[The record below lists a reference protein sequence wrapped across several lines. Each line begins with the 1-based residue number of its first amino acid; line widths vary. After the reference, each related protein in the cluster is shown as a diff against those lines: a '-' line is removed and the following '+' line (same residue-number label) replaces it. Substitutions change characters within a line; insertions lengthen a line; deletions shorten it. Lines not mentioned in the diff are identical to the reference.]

1 MRSAHR
7 SRSANVHEQEATPP
21 SERVGAH
28 QERVETK
35 PQEPRSHHILERPP
49 PSNLYRSP
57 TGVSALSTPPTVC
70 ILISPLQ
77 SASKS
82 AAAPTLIK
90 ATATP
95 HKNTAQTQPQLT
107 ALWSEASTHT
117 QSAAHALTLQA
128 RTHSP
133 QSPLRRACRLRRRC
147 ERAPGIR
154 RAVRSHLSVTIQFL
168 ARQPATVARQSA
180 TVAEGWL
187 GRR

>member
-1 MRSAHR
+1 M
-7 SRSANVHEQEATPP
+7 HEQEATPP

-107 ALWSEASTHT
+107 GPVERGEHPHAEC
-117 QSAAHALTLQA
+117 SARTYVIGTHALAPVPTATRVPSQA
-128 RTHSP
+128 AVRASPGHP
-133 QSPLRRACRLRRRC
+133 QSCQVSP
-147 ERAPGIR
+147 
-154 RAVRSHLSVTIQFL
+154 VSHHPIP
-168 ARQPATVARQSA
+168 R
-180 TVAEGWL
+180 
-187 GRR
+187 